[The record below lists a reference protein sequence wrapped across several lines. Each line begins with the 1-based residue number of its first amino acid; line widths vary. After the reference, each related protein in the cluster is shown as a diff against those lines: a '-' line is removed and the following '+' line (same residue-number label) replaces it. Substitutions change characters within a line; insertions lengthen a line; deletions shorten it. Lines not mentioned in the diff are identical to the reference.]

1 MPRAERNPVQ
11 ERFNAAVNKA
21 SKDLS
26 DTVLSAL
33 AEHPDALRAALAVA
47 GDALSARPDEVEVL
61 RGTKSARVSRKVA
74 ERRIAAR
81 TRPDTETKVLTA
93 DEVARRIGLKTR
105 QSVHDWLKKKKI
117 LGWQGAKRGYVFPAA
132 QFDER
137 GRPPE
142 GLAKVMAI
150 TGDAFATWHWLICE
164 TPALD
169 GATPLQCLRVGELE
183 RVLMAA
189 EGAAQGD
196 FM

>member
-1 MPRAERNPVQ
+1 MARAERDQVQ
-11 ERFNAAVNKA
+11 ERFNAAVNKV

-47 GDALSARPDEVEVL
+47 GDALSSRPDGVEVL
-61 RGTKSARVSRKVA
+61 RGKKSARVSPEVA
-74 ERRIAAR
+74 ERQIVAR
-81 TRPDTETKVLTA
+81 TRPDTETEVLTA

-105 QSVHDWLKKKKI
+105 QSVHDWLKKKI
-117 LGWQGAKRGYVFPAA
+117 LGWQGAKRGYVFPAG

-137 GRPPE
+137 GRPPA
-142 GLAKVMAI
+142 GLAEVMAI
-150 TGDAFATWHWLICE
+150 TGGAFETWHWLICE
-164 TPALD
+164 SPALD
-169 GATPLQCLRVGELE
+169 GASPLQCLRAGELE

>member
-1 MPRAERNPVQ
+1 MMC
-11 ERFNAAVNKA
+11 
-21 SKDLS
+21 
-26 DTVLSAL
+26 
-33 AEHPDALRAALAVA
+33 
-47 GDALSARPDEVEVL
+47 PDEVGVL

-142 GLAKVMAI
+142 GLAEVIAI
-150 TGDAFATWHWLICE
+150 TGNAFATWHWLICE

-169 GATPLQCLRVGELE
+169 GAPPLQCLHAGELE
-183 RVLMAA
+183 RVLTAA